1 MHTEN
6 SFQRLTGILAIVA
19 GIFALLSLVIGLAGV
34 NYDFEVFSD
43 TSSLIASGSAAAV
56 FIRWSY
62 WLNMFGNY
70 LLLIPLALLL
80 HQWLKA
86 VQASYALLFTAS
98 GLLYLALG
106 AAGSAI
112 LAAAWPFL
120 IEQYTTATAANQS
133 FLVIQ
138 FQVVNAIAEA
148 GLHGVIQNFAGAVWF
163 LGIGSLLRT
172 KQNGL
177 GIGAMVIGLFLIL
190 NTIGNMFNIE
200 ALSLLGLMAN
210 ILLGPLWSIWI
221 GIVLVQLKAK

>member
-1 MHTEN
+1 MQTDN
-6 SFQRLTGILAIVA
+6 SFQRLTGILAITA

-43 TSSLIASGSAAAV
+43 TSSLIASGSATAV

-70 LLLIPLALLL
+70 LFLIPLALFL
-80 HQWLKA
+80 HQWLKV

-98 GLLYLALG
+98 GLLYLTLG
-106 AAGSAI
+106 ATGSAI

-120 IEQYTTATAANQS
+120 IEQYATATATNQP
-133 FLVIQ
+133 FLVLQ

-172 KQNGL
+172 KQSGL
-177 GIGAMVIGLFLIL
+177 GIASMVIGLFLTL

-200 ALSLLGLMAN
+200 ALSLLGLTAN

-221 GIVLVQLKAK
+221 GILLVQLKVK